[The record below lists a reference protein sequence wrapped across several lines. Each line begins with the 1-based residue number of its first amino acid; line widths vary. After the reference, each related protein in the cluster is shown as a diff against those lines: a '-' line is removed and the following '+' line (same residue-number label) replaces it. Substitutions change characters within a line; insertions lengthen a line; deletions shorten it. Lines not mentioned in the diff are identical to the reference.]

1 VFGLKKY
8 FMKKILFFS
17 LLSLKLSFLFA
28 QQIPQYSQF
37 QRNQFMINPAAAGVY
52 DFVDITLNG
61 RWQWLGVADAPRTS
75 YLAFSVPLNFK
86 SKYYNPGIR
95 TSSGPIA
102 NPEIKTGKLK
112 HTIGGQLLADQ
123 YGAFR
128 KLSFSGTYSLHLP
141 LSKSI
146 NLAFGVRVGLSN
158 HNFLADKAQVLN
170 VVNSA
175 LTYTDATYTNFLAN
189 QSSKQILDIGSGLY
203 LYGKGFFIGVSADQ
217 LTRDLVEFG
226 NGTANYNLQIHYQV
240 ISGYKIKTG
249 ENWSLTPS
257 LLAKYMSPAPVSI
270 DVNLQAEY
278 NEWLWFGLG
287 YRHTDAVIGMLGMNI
302 SNRFKFGYSYDFSLS
317 RFNNYTSGGHELT
330 LGIMLGR

>member
-1 VFGLKKY
+1 
-8 FMKKILFFS
+8 MKKILFFI
-17 LLSLKLSFLFA
+17 LLFLKLSFLFT

-37 QRNQFMINPAAAGVY
+37 HRNQFMINPAAAGVY

-61 RWQWLGVADAPRTS
+61 RWQWLGVDDAPRTS

-86 SKYYNPGIR
+86 PKYYNPGIR
-95 TSSGPIA
+95 TSSGPIT
-102 NPEIKTGKLK
+102 NPEIKTGKFK
-112 HTIGGQLLADQ
+112 HTVGGQLLADQ

-141 LSKSI
+141 LSKLI
-146 NLAFGVRVGLSN
+146 NLAFGVRFGLSSN
-158 HNFLADKAQVLN
+158 NFLADKAQVLN

-226 NGTANYNLQIHYQV
+226 NGKANFNPQIHSQV
-240 ISGYKIKTG
+240 ISGYKFKTG

-257 LLAKYMSPAPVSI
+257 VLAKYMSPAPVSI

-278 NEWLWFGLG
+278 KEWLWFGLG
-287 YRHTDAVIGMLGMNI
+287 YRHKDALIGMLGMNI
-302 SNRFKFGYSYDFSLS
+302 SKRFKFGYSYDFSLS

>member
-1 VFGLKKY
+1 
-8 FMKKILFFS
+8 MKKILFFS

-95 TSSGPIA
+95 TSSGQIA

-146 NLAFGVRVGLSN
+146 NLAFGVRVGLSSN
-158 HNFLADKAQVLN
+158 NFLADKAQVLN
-170 VVNSA
+170 IVDPS
-175 LTYTDATYTNFLAN
+175 LTYLDNTYTNFTAN
-189 QSSKQILDIGSGLY
+189 QSNKQILDMGSGLY
-203 LYGKGFFIGVSADQ
+203 LYGKGFFLGVSADQ

-226 NGTANYNLQIHYQV
+226 KGTANFNPKIHYQ
-240 ISGYKIKTG
+240 IITGYKIKTG

-317 RFNNYTSGGHELT
+317 KFNNYTSGGHELT

>member
-1 VFGLKKY
+1 
-8 FMKKILFFS
+8 MKKIFFVGFIGFCQ
-17 LLSLKLSFLFA
+17 LAFG
-28 QQIPQYSQF
+28 QQLPQYSQF
-37 QRNQFMINPAAAGVY
+37 HRNQFMVNPAAAGVY

-61 RWQWLGVADAPRTS
+61 RWQWLGVDDAPRTS

-86 SKYYNPGIR
+86 PKYYNPGIR
-95 TSSGPIA
+95 TSNGPIA

-141 LSKSI
+141 LSKSL
-146 NLAFGVRVGLSN
+146 NLAFGVRVGLSSN
-158 HNFLADKAQVLN
+158 NFLADKAQVLN
-170 VVNSA
+170 VVNST
-175 LTYTDATYTNFLAN
+175 LTYTDNTYTTFLAN

-203 LYGKGFFIGVSADQ
+203 LYGKGFFVGVSADQ

-226 NGTANYNLQIHYQV
+226 KGTANFNPQIHYQL
-240 ISGYKIKTG
+240 ITGYKIKTG

-278 NEWLWFGLG
+278 NEFLWFGLG

-302 SNRFKFGYSYDFSLS
+302 SNKFKFGYSYDFSLS